1 MNIDRLRHLARA
13 LENLPPHGPQFGMG
27 RYAVERG
34 VPNPPNTPL
43 GEIGCNTVLCL
54 AGLTCHLNRSLVD
67 LTKNYDSRI
76 FYWAHAKDIL
86 GLTTTEA
93 DRLFVSCFPWGLQP
107 GQRVGDEIDLDS
119 ITPEQAVAELRRL
132 ADAEEDRLAAL
143 IYAEN
148 PETLHHPAP
157 SAETVEL

>member
-1 MNIDRLRHLARA
+1 MA
-13 LENLPPHGPQFGMG
+13 LEQLPPHGPQFGMG

-34 VPNPPNTPL
+34 VPNPPNTPFDQ
-43 GEIGCNTVLCL
+43 IGCNTVLCL

-67 LTKNYDSRI
+67 LTKNYDSII
-76 FYWAHAKDIL
+76 FYWAHARDIL
-86 GLTTTEA
+86 DLTDLQA
-93 DRLFVSCFPWGLQP
+93 DWLFVSCPWGLQP
-107 GQRVGDEIDLDS
+107 GQCSGDEVDLDS
-119 ITPEQAVAELRRL
+119 ITPEQAVDELRRL

-157 SAETVEL
+157 SEETVELQRSTK